1 MIALV
6 SPSYFTRLWCIYE
19 LAIFCR
25 MHSDNLEERLH
36 IMSLD
41 WLSQKS
47 SSPQLTPEEMGFF
60 NNFSCSQ
67 LRSSKP
73 ADRAF
78 LLNSI
83 RHVWGSEEDF
93 EQYVKQVLPDIMSQS
108 KKKYL
113 GQKKSVML
121 RVFDLSFGGA

>member
-1 MIALV
+1 
-6 SPSYFTRLWCIYE
+6 
-19 LAIFCR
+19 
-25 MHSDNLEERLH
+25 
-36 IMSLD
+36 MSLD

-78 LLNSI
+78 LFNSI
-83 RHVWGSEEDF
+83 RQVWGSEEDF